1 MFRRLLRQQIEAVQ
15 AGRDPLGVAF
25 DTACATVQ
33 VEATGE
39 LYHKIIGTID
49 TPGSGPC

>member
-25 DTACATVQ
+25 DPTRATVT
-33 VEATGE
+33 VEAGNFILE
-39 LYHKIIGTID
+39 
-49 TPGSGPC
+49 PA